1 MIKFIKKLNWTGFS
15 IVFLI
20 TLMGSLLRKQD
31 DTIYESLL
39 VFLLI
44 GVPLSL
50 LFLFLG
56 IDEKNEKWKYLIIDL
71 K

>member
-39 VFLLI
+39 GFLLI

-56 IDEKNEKWKYLIIDL
+56 IDEKNEK
-71 K
+71 